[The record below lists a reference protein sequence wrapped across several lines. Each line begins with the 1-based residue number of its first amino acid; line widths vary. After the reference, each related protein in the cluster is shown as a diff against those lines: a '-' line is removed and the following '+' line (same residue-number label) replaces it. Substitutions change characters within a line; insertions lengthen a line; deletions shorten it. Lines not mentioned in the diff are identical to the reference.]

1 MGHHDLFFK
10 QTFSIREH
18 AVDYLQHILPPEVG
32 DGIDYATVTIEK
44 DSHVDTK
51 LAEYF
56 SDTVYSC
63 RFSGTDLKTMR

>member
-18 AVDYLQHILPPEVG
+18 VVDYLQHILPPEVAE
-32 DGIDYATVTIEK
+32 GIDYTTIIIEK

-56 SDTVYSC
+56 SD
-63 RFSGTDLKTMR
+63 